1 MIHLVAT
8 LCENGGTPKVMVRL
22 ENTFVL
28 LEVPFLDSEANHT
41 KVSKV
46 QLEFWHV
53 AMAKLHN
60 LLTWLAIDQTNVI
73 HRFVVVHNEEGVV
86 QLKWALACWYQP
98 LSVLLNFGVQPLML
112 GKATVDGL
120 GLIDADL
127 DPCPYH
133 ILTTMG
139 GSEKTLGLTKQ
150 EIVI

>member
-1 MIHLVAT
+1 MFHLVAT

-22 ENTFVL
+22 EDIFL
-28 LEVPFLDSEANHT
+28 PLEVPFPDSEANCT

-60 LLTWLAIDQTNVI
+60 LLTWPTIDRANVI
-73 HRFVVVHNEEGVV
+73 HGFMVVHNEEGVV
-86 QLKWALACWYQP
+86 QLRGALARWYQP
-98 LSVLLNFGVQPLML
+98 FKALLDFGVQPLML
-112 GKATVDGL
+112 GKAIVDGL
-120 GLIDADL
+120 GLIDVDL

-139 GSEKTLGLTKQ
+139 GLEKTLGLTKQ
-150 EIVI
+150 EIMI